1 MKTTIQINHV
11 VRDQLNENKIHSRES
26 LNDVL
31 IRILTDKSKTQ
42 NKIDKESLFATIEVL
57 QDPQAMKEIKDA
69 LQETGG
75 ITLEDFEKELN
86 L

>member
-11 VRDQLNENKIHSRES
+11 VRDQLNENKIHPRES